1 MRALFPGKGET
12 ERTRAEKF
20 LKLVGYI
27 NGFLKTDQARSKGE
41 YRKVRMDALGF
52 SIVRAWSPLHVE
64 SDKSLDEM
72 VETTRRR
79 LRAPEEFF
87 EAWALYAFA
96 PVARWFVVMR
106 QMQLAEAKVRR

>member
-1 MRALFPGKGET
+1 
-12 ERTRAEKF
+12 
-20 LKLVGYI
+20 LVGYI
-27 NGFLKTDQARSKGE
+27 NDFLKTDQARSKGE
-41 YRKVRMDALGF
+41 YRKVRTDALEF

-64 SDKSLDEM
+64 SDKRLDEM
-72 VETTRRR
+72 VRATRRR
-79 LRAPEEFF
+79 LRAPKEFF